1 MRSPPPVLVFDIAA
15 ALALL
20 LALPGWWV
28 DRRMFFASWL
38 AAWWFCAG
46 LVLGLWA
53 NALTGTLTGGR
64 WAQALR
70 VVALPLSGAMPW
82 LFIAFLPLVPAIT
95 LLYPWAAQPHG
106 AWLQGID
113 EPAFQLAW
121 HRPGFFWTRL
131 IVIAI
136 AWWAGTRPAALER
149 SGRAAASLV
158 VLLVSGTV
166 AAFDLVMSLL
176 PGWYSSAF
184 GLVALSGGA
193 LGGTAFAS
201 AVLAL
206 AAPALFPPPVRREV
220 VPTPPPVWR
229 DLGNLLLTW
238 VMMWA
243 YVSFMEFLIVWAEDL
258 PREIAW
264 FVPRLRTGW
273 AGVGIALAGLQ
284 FGLAFVLLLWRAN
297 KDRPRRLAAI
307 AVGLVAGQLLA
318 SAWLVLPS
326 VDAGSAL
333 GWWLVPLLALAF
345 GLPVTGRLVHR
356 LAIDAGHRAAAE
368 GRHA

>member
-1 MRSPPPVLVFDIAA
+1 MRIPRVLAFDAA
-15 ALALL
+15 AAVALL
-20 LALPGWWV
+20 LALPGWWI
-28 DRRMFFASWL
+28 DRTLFFASWL
-38 AAWWFCAG
+38 TAWWFCSG

-70 VVALPLSGAMPW
+70 VVALPLSPAMPW
-82 LFIAFLPLVPAIT
+82 LFVAFLPLVPAAP
-95 LLYPWAAQPHG
+95 LLYPWLAQPHG
-106 AWLQGID
+106 AWLRGID

-121 HRPGFFWTRL
+121 HAPAFFWARMV
-131 IVIAI
+131 VIAA
-136 AWWAGTRPAALER
+136 AWWAGTRPGALER
-149 SGRAAASLV
+149 PGRAAASLLA
-158 VLLVSGTV
+158 LLVAGSL

-193 LGGTAFAS
+193 LGGTAFAT

-206 AAPALFPPPVRREV
+206 VAPALFPPPAPRSV
-220 VPTPPPVWR
+220 VPAPPPVWR

-243 YVSFMEFLIVWAEDL
+243 YLAFMEFLIVWAEDL

-264 FVPRLRTGW
+264 FVPRLRSGW
-273 AGVGIALAGLQ
+273 VGVAGALAGLQ
-284 FGLAFVLLLWRAN
+284 FGLAFVLLLWRSN
-297 KDRPRRLAAI
+297 KDRPRRLAGI
-307 AVGLVAGQLLA
+307 AAGLTAGQLLA
-318 SAWLVLPS
+318 CAWLVLPS
-326 VDAGSAL
+326 VDVHSAL

-345 GLPVTGRLVHR
+345 GLPVVGRLVQR
-356 LAIDAGHRAAAE
+356 LALDAQRRSQAE
-368 GRHA
+368 PQHA